1 MRRSPSSPLLRS
13 TQPDPALRASVHRDD
28 SLLIGGGD
36 ESPKPA
42 GLNSEG
48 GAEQWSSAGD
58 ERSLQTTSLEE
69 HSILSRIHQLH
80 RQWEVRAAAA
90 AEATGED
97 GSSPAADAGAKKSGD
112 EQQRLIVVSNRLPV
126 KVVRDPK
133 TQEWSFRVTSGGLVT
148 ALSGMRSSMD
158 FVWIGW
164 LECDMPVE
172 EQPAFAQRL
181 LKEHSC
187 LPVFLP
193 KDVSD
198 GFYNGF
204 SNDVLW
210 PLFHYVPLV
219 VHVEGASEA
228 KSFNPQH
235 WQAYQAANR
244 MFADVVTPLLRDGD
258 MVWVHDYHLTL
269 LPKLLKELGPPNLTI
284 GWFLHVPWPTS
295 EVYRYLPVKAEI
307 LEGLL
312 HADLVGFHTYDYAR
326 HFQSCCRRFLSA
338 RCVPRGIEYLGQVV
352 DLGVFPIGISP
363 EGFEA
368 RVREPATQSRIME
381 LINGHKLKGKQV
393 FLSVGRVDYI
403 KGVPHRLAAFNLF
416 LQRYPQ
422 YWQEER
428 VVLIEIA
435 IPTRQNVLE
444 FRLLANQC
452 HEMVGTINGAFS
464 SIEYQPIQVR
474 CSCFVSP
481 SLDSMQ
487 SHVRRRALS
496 LSLSLARSR
505 VVPFLPQAL
514 RAPAAS
520 G

>member
-1 MRRSPSSPLLRS
+1 LSGVPTSPSSPAAGRTRS
-13 TQPDPALRASVHRDD
+13 SSALRDD
-28 SLLIGGGD
+28 LLQAQTEAGAERRWDSD
-36 ESPKPA
+36 ESIV
-42 GLNSEG
+42 
-48 GAEQWSSAGD
+48 GD
-58 ERSLQTTSLEE
+58 MPPSLEE
-69 HSILSRIHQLH
+69 HAILSRIHQLH
-80 RQWEVRAAAA
+80 REWEERRSESARGASSPESSAAAA
-90 AEATGED
+90 SKGEA
-97 GSSPAADAGAKKSGD
+97 
-112 EQQRLIVVSNRLPV
+112 QQERLVIVSNRLPV

-133 TQEWSFRVTSGGLVT
+133 TNEWNFRVTSGGLVT
-148 ALSGMRSSMD
+148 ALSGMRGSMD

-164 LECDMPVE
+164 LECDMPAE

-181 LKEHSC
+181 LAEHGC

-193 KDVSD
+193 KEVSD

-235 WQAYQAANR
+235 WAAYQRANR
-244 MFADVVTPLLRDGD
+244 MFADVVTPLLREGD

-269 LPKLLKELGPPNLTI
+269 LPRLLKELGPPSLTI
-284 GWFLHVPWPTS
+284 GWFLHIPWPTS
-295 EVYRYLPVKAEI
+295 EVYRYLPVKTEI

-338 RCVPRGIEYLGQVV
+338 RCVPRGIEYGGQVI
-352 DLGVFPIGISP
+352 DLGVFPIGIDP
-363 EGFEA
+363 EGFES
-368 RVREPATQSRIME
+368 RVREPATQSRLME

-435 IPTRQNVLE
+435 IPTRQGE
-444 FRLLANQC
+444 F
-452 HEMVGTINGAFS
+452 E
-464 SIEYQPIQVR
+464 
-474 CSCFVSP
+474 
-481 SLDSMQ
+481 
-487 SHVRRRALS
+487 
-496 LSLSLARSR
+496 
-505 VVPFLPQAL
+505 
-514 RAPAAS
+514 
-520 G
+520 